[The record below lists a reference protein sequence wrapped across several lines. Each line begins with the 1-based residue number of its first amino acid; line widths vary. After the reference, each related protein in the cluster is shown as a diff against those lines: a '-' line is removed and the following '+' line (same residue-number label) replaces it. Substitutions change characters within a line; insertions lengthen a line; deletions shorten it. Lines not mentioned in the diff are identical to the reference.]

1 MDRKCLCG
9 WTFKHVSFPL
19 SHRKKSSL
27 FVENNFSDNSKW
39 NRCKISGTKQ
49 KPQQCTLEHKK
60 LKSENWAPKLKS
72 ESSKCKIWR
81 RVLYFNFGK
90 LWKRKPLESFG
101 KGNLWKALEKGTFGK
116 PWKRKRL
123 EKLWKRK
130 TFGKLWK
137 KDTFGNLR
145 KRKPFESFGK
155 KSLNFFSFKKSRQK
169 VSASFWECL
178 LAFMIKETCFQISHF
193 LLSYFP
199 LHAFRFHI
207 SCSQISHYMLSGFTL
222 NT

>member
-1 MDRKCLCG
+1 MQNLKEGFIFQL
-9 WTFKHVSFPL
+9 WKA
-19 SHRKKSSL
+19 
-27 FVENNFSDNSKW
+27 
-39 NRCKISGTKQ
+39 
-49 KPQQCTLEHKK
+49 LEK
-60 LKSENWAPKLKS
+60 ET
-72 ESSKCKIWR
+72 
-81 RVLYFNFGK
+81 FGK

-101 KGNLWKALEKGTFGK
+101 KGNLWKALEKETFGK
-116 PWKRKRL
+116 AL
-123 EKLWKRK
+123 EKENLWKA
-130 TFGKLWK
+130 LE

-222 NT
+222 NTLDFSIWYKIIKIIIYLSKYTYIFKKHFC